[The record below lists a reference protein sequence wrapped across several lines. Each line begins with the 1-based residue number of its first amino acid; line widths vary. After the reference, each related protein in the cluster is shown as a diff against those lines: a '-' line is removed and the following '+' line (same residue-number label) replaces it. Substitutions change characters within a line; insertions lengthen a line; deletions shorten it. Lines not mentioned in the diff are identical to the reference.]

1 MSGVGEF
8 QRILPTHMQSWKSLL
23 YVSITKTLLFC
34 RVAQNKPEYLT
45 FQRVQQNFQ
54 CIMLITQV
62 LVRRRMLRRITNV
75 YLSILQ

>member
-34 RVAQNKPEYLT
+34 RVAQNT
-45 FQRVQQNFQ
+45 
-54 CIMLITQV
+54 T
-62 LVRRRMLRRITNV
+62 
-75 YLSILQ
+75 ILQGGAK